1 MPWWGR
7 RQRDLYSVEPGDPLT
22 FAAAVCG
29 ILAVAL
35 VASLVPARRAASVDP
50 WWRCGTIEAEA
61 QQHLFTGAA

>member
-1 MPWWGR
+1 
-7 RQRDLYSVEPGDPLT
+7 VEPGDPLT